1 MIMEEVLKELR
12 VQNKLLALLCQA
24 KVGYSGNAGDSPEKK
39 LDKYLSKSAK
49 LLDVFYQSVA
59 TSPMDS

>member
-1 MIMEEVLKELR
+1 MIMEEVLRELR

-39 LDKYLSKSAK
+39 LDNPKVLKFWMFFTN
-49 LLDVFYQSVA
+49 L
-59 TSPMDS
+59 